1 MIQGMTPAEILA
13 RAAEVESPALHA
25 LVIGHL
31 QAGRQDMAEAA
42 LWLPPETLARLDAWL
57 TAEMARAAHAGAL
70 AALMAGGDTGNGPP
84 PPGAYREA
92 TRRA

>member
-1 MIQGMTPAEILA
+1 MTPTEILA

-42 LWLPPETLARLDAWL
+42 LWLPPDALAVLDAWL
-57 TAEMARAAHAGAL
+57 TAEMASAGYAGAL
-70 AALMAGGDTGNGPP
+70 AALMAGGDTGNRPS
-84 PPGAYREA
+84 PPGTDRAA
-92 TRRA
+92 TRDT